1 MSKCLSVIGWSFAL
15 AFLTVTVG
23 ASNVNAQDTAERK
36 QATGAATGAAQTT
49 PSDAKDE
56 AEEAQEAAEVL
67 TELMNIKEGGIPEEL
82 MQRAK
87 GIAVVPKVV
96 KAALGI
102 GGQWGDGLM
111 SRRMANGQWSSPVYI
126 DVRGGSFG
134 LQIGMDSTDLVLVFN
149 DEKGID
155 ALVDG
160 KLELGAEASVAAGP
174 VGRNARVGT
183 DIKLESA
190 VFSYSRS
197 KGLFAGVSLG
207 GTVVAIDDSDNEKA
221 YGKKLKAQE
230 ILSGSVQENA
240 IVRPFLDALRKYT
253 PAKGVAV
260 R

>member
-1 MSKCLSVIGWSFAL
+1 MSKYVYLIA
-15 AFLTVTVG
+15 LTVAFSVATVTAG
-23 ASNVNAQDTAERK
+23 AKSMRQDNADRK
-36 QATGAATGAAQTT
+36 GSAAATPQPD
-49 PSDAKDE
+49 PSKVKDE
-56 AEEAQEAAEVL
+56 VEEAQEAAAVL
-67 TELMNIKEGGIPEEL
+67 GELMNIKEDGIPDEL
-82 MQRAK
+82 MERAK
-87 GIAVVPKVV
+87 GIAVIPKVV

-111 SRRMANGQWSSPVYI
+111 SKRMPNGQWSAPVYI

-134 LQIGMDSTDLVLVFN
+134 LQIGLDSTDLVLIFN

-174 VGRNARVGT
+174 VGRKARVGT

-190 VFSYSRS
+190 IFSYSRS
-197 KGLFAGVSLG
+197 KGAFAGVSLG
-207 GTVVAIDDSDNEKA
+207 GSVIAIDDSDNEKA
-221 YGKKLKAQE
+221 YGKKVSAQDL
-230 ILSGSVQENA
+230 LSGKVPENQ

-253 PAKGVAV
+253 PAKGIAV

>member
-1 MSKCLSVIGWSFAL
+1 M
-15 AFLTVTVG
+15 
-23 ASNVNAQDTAERK
+23 
-36 QATGAATGAAQTT
+36 
-49 PSDAKDE
+49 P
-56 AEEAQEAAEVL
+56 
-67 TELMNIKEGGIPEEL
+67 
-82 MQRAK
+82 
-87 GIAVVPKVV
+87 
-96 KAALGI
+96 
-102 GGQWGDGLM
+102 
-111 SRRMANGQWSSPVYI
+111 NGQWSTPVYI

-134 LQIGMDSTDLVLVFN
+134 LQIGVDSTDLVLIFN
-149 DEKGID
+149 DEEGID

-190 VFSYSRS
+190 IFSYSRS

-221 YGKKLKAQE
+221 YGKKVSAQDL
-230 ILSGSVQENA
+230 LSGSVPENE

-253 PAKGVAV
+253 PAKGIAE

>member
-1 MSKCLSVIGWSFAL
+1 
-15 AFLTVTVG
+15 
-23 ASNVNAQDTAERK
+23 
-36 QATGAATGAAQTT
+36 
-49 PSDAKDE
+49 
-56 AEEAQEAAEVL
+56 
-67 TELMNIKEGGIPEEL
+67 LMNIKEGGIPNEL
-82 MQRAK
+82 MERAK
-87 GIAVVPKVV
+87 GIAVIPKVV

-102 GGQWGDGLM
+102 GGRWGDGLM
-111 SRRMANGQWSSPVYI
+111 STRMPNGQWSAPVYI

-134 LQIGMDSTDLVLVFN
+134 LQIGVDATDLVLVFN
-149 DEKGID
+149 DQKGID

-207 GTVVAIDDSDNEKA
+207 GTLVVIDDSDNEKA
-221 YGKKLKAQE
+221 YGKAVKAQE
-230 ILSGSVQENA
+230 ILAGNVQENA
-240 IVRPFLDALRKYT
+240 TVRPFLDALRKYT
-253 PAKGVAV
+253 PAKGIAD